1 MRASLGAVGV
11 AFLAVVCC
19 AALPLLA
26 AAGISVAALT
36 WGGVVVGA
44 IVAVAAFSFVF
55 LRRRARA
62 SACRVPVANACDQCV
77 PKEVRR

>member
-11 AFLAVVCC
+11 ALFAVVCC

-26 AAGISVAALT
+26 AASISVVALT
-36 WGGVVVGA
+36 WGGVVAGA
-44 IVAVAAFSFVF
+44 VVAVAAFSFVF

-62 SACRVPVANACDQCV
+62 IACRVPVANARDERV

>member
-11 AFLAVVCC
+11 ALLAVVCC

-26 AAGISVAALT
+26 AASISLAALT
-36 WGGVVVGA
+36 WGGVVAGA
-44 IVAVAAFSFVF
+44 IAAVAAFSLVF

-62 SACRVPVANACDQCV
+62 SACRVPVANGRDQRA